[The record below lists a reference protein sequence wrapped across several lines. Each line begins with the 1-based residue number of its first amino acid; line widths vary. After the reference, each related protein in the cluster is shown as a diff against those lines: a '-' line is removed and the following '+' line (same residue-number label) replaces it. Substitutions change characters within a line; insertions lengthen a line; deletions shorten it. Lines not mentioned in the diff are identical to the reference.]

1 MKPKVEL
8 SLSPHVFYL
17 YICGGIKNTL
27 AKGGGFPKEG
37 KKPARLVVAI
47 RFMSI
52 YTLGVTDW
60 GCRKIREGKSWR
72 SVINEVYLAHNI
84 DLFFIGSLGKALAKM
99 VSFLQKYLRPT
110 IH

>member
-8 SLSPHVFYL
+8 SLFPHVFYL

-72 SVINEVYLAHNI
+72 SVLNEVYLAHNI
-84 DLFFIGSLGKALAKM
+84 ELFFIGSLGKALAKM